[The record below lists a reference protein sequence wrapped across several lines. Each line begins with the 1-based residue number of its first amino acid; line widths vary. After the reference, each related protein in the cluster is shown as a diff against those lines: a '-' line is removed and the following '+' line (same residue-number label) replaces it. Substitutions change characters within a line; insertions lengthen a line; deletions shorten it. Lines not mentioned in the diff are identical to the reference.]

1 MILSII
7 ILIFLSFGVILGLK
21 RGFTY
26 QLIKMVGIFLILIL
40 SYIFKDKLALVFLNH
55 FNFIDI
61 NPNVSIIFYR
71 LISFIILM
79 FIFRVILL
87 IILKISAGFEKF
99 LSATIILGIPS
110 KILGAILGFIEYYIY
125 TFLILLILSLPFTK
139 INVSESKLAITI
151 LHTPYIS
158 NKLDV
163 SLIEDIKDEFDSTNK
178 EENYL
183 KILKKHN
190 IIKED

>member
-1 MILSII
+1 MILSI
-7 ILIFLSFGVILGLK
+7 F
-21 RGFTY
+21 
-26 QLIKMVGIFLILIL
+26 IKMVGIFLILIL

-79 FIFRVILL
+79 FILKLLLVILL
-87 IILKISAGFEKF
+87 KVSKGFEKF

-163 SLIEDIKDEFDSTNK
+163 SLIEDKAL
-178 EENYL
+178 YL
-183 KILKKHN
+183 L
-190 IIKED
+190 EL